1 MRVRVTTYKML
12 GMSFI
17 PIFSIIMLSFGLA
30 LINEEINYGVGV
42 LLISISSISFIGALF
57 IPSRLYMRWQFNHF
71 YNEGHPDCFMI
82 FAAKMVS
89 LDSHYSEKERKR
101 VSKYI
106 NREFRPDYS
115 QLKINNF
122 DVLVKDIDEF
132 YQKFKFSVKSL
143 TRINRLRLM
152 NNLVGIALVDRF
164 LSDKEKD
171 FLENLVDYFG
181 LTSKDLSLI
190 FEMYSYVSQEE
201 TEYQKTLKTKSDYSN
216 HRSYSI
222 LGLEPTATQKE
233 VRDAYRELAKVYHP
247 DKQRGSK
254 ESKNIARAQFQVIA
268 QAYEVIKKEKG
279 N

>member
-17 PIFSIIMLSFGLA
+17 TIFSIIMLSFGLA

-42 LLISISSISFIGALF
+42 LLILIFSISFIGALF

-143 TRINRLRLM
+143 
-152 NNLVGIALVDRF
+152 
-164 LSDKEKD
+164 
-171 FLENLVDYFG
+171 
-181 LTSKDLSLI
+181 KDLSLI